1 MTKDRQSQIEFV
13 SLMAALM
20 SIAALAL
27 DALLPA
33 LDIIGNAIGTTSLAQ
48 NQLLITLFFLG
59 LGTGPLL
66 FGPISDSVG
75 RKPVVYAGF
84 IMFVFA
90 SILCIYTT
98 SFEFMITG
106 RILQG
111 IALSAPRTISVAMI
125 RDKFNGDYMA
135 RIMSF
140 VAVVFILVPIVA
152 PAMGKWILDRFG
164 WEAIFEVQV
173 FFAILVAIWFWK
185 RQPET
190 LIKEKRTSF
199 RPAIFITGFKELF
212 NYKQTIAF
220 TFIWGFIT
228 GSFLVYL
235 STAQQ
240 VFEEQYLL
248 KESFPYIFATLAIT
262 IGTATLL
269 NGTLVIRFGMLR
281 LITWALLGYV
291 LIPLIY
297 VLIFHN
303 GVNPPYWVVLIF
315 FAMEFFAVGFIFG
328 NLRALAMEPVGHIAG
343 IGAAITGCIATVMAV
358 PISAYIGSFVVD
370 SVLPIFIGFLACGV
384 MAFAILGYFFL
395 SKRGLF
401 KLNLNKL

>member
-1 MTKDRQSQIEFV
+1 MIQKRRSQIEFV
-13 SLMAALM
+13 GLMAALM

-33 LDIIGNAIGTTSLAQ
+33 LDIIGDAVGTTNLAQ

-66 FGPISDSVG
+66 FGPISDSIG

-84 IMFVFA
+84 LLFIFA
-90 SILCIYTT
+90 SLMCVYAR
-98 SFEFMITG
+98 SFEVMIAG

-111 IALSAPRTISVAMI
+111 ISLSAPRTISVAMI
-125 RDKFNGDYMA
+125 RDRYSGDYMA

-140 VAVVFILVPIVA
+140 VAVVFILVPIIA
-152 PAMGKWILDRFG
+152 PTLGKWILDGFG
-164 WEAIFEVQV
+164 WEAIFHVQV
-173 FFAILVAIWFWK
+173 FFSLLVAFWFWR

-190 LIKEKRTSF
+190 LLPEKRTSF
-199 RPAIFITGFKELF
+199 RFGVFIDGYRELL
-212 NYKQTIAF
+212 NYKQTMAF

-235 STAQQ
+235 STSQQ

-248 KESFPYIFATLAIT
+248 KESFPYIFATLAVT

-269 NGTLVIRFGMLR
+269 NGTLVLRFGMLR
-281 LITWALLGYV
+281 LVTVALAAYIIIPLTYV
-291 LIPLIY
+291 LIY
-297 VLIFHN
+297 S
-303 GVNPPYWVVLIF
+303 GGDNPPYWVVLIF
-315 FAMEFFAVGFIFG
+315 FALEFFAVGFIFG

-358 PISAYIGSFVVD
+358 PISAFIGSFVVD
-370 SVLPIFIGFLACGV
+370 SVLPIFIGFLICGLLSYG
-384 MAFAILGYFFL
+384 ILAYFFL
-395 SKRGLF
+395 SKRRLF
-401 KLNLNKL
+401 KV